1 MKISLV
7 FALLFVVLWGCSDK
21 QKNEALYRITDS
33 DTVYVCDASKVFE
46 LRRMNLSEWIS
57 DFKMICFE
65 NSDTAFFKAWKV
77 YITEHYI
84 GILQD
89 AMSPFKLF
97 DHNGRFVCN
106 IGRIGEG
113 PGEYTTLYSAAIDEK
128 TNRVCLAPFR
138 GKKLFIYDLQGNFIG
153 SVHVGDMQK
162 PQVRFEGDG
171 SISLIHLCL
180 KGITDFQY
188 VRIDTNNHLM
198 RTPPNKNRAIDPYD
212 KDGAFVG
219 YNHEVWF
226 YNNQV
231 DFSYMTTASDTLYR
245 IHTRNGQIS
254 PRFVMTNH
262 KGYGCTYNELPSC
275 FMVKLFSLEHEAEEL
290 KSNMIAVD
298 KEPRQA
304 YYVKITN
311 DKVGGIPCFA
321 LPYANN
327 GWYHEMYEPSDLVEK
342 IDEHLNRGHCSDKD
356 KRFLQVLRNSI
367 DEEGNNIMFIGK
379 LLNQE

>member
-113 PGEYTTLYSAAIDEK
+113 PGEYILLLPI
-128 TNRVCLAPFR
+128 
-138 GKKLFIYDLQGNFIG
+138 
-153 SVHVGDMQK
+153 
-162 PQVRFEGDG
+162 
-171 SISLIHLCL
+171 L
-180 KGITDFQY
+180 KVY
-188 VRIDTNNHLM
+188 L
-198 RTPPNKNRAIDPYD
+198 
-212 KDGAFVG
+212 
-219 YNHEVWF
+219 
-226 YNNQV
+226 
-231 DFSYMTTASDTLYR
+231 
-245 IHTRNGQIS
+245 
-254 PRFVMTNH
+254 
-262 KGYGCTYNELPSC
+262 
-275 FMVKLFSLEHEAEEL
+275 
-290 KSNMIAVD
+290 
-298 KEPRQA
+298 
-304 YYVKITN
+304 
-311 DKVGGIPCFA
+311 
-321 LPYANN
+321 
-327 GWYHEMYEPSDLVEK
+327 
-342 IDEHLNRGHCSDKD
+342 
-356 KRFLQVLRNSI
+356 
-367 DEEGNNIMFIGK
+367 
-379 LLNQE
+379 